1 MKNFN
6 DLIADPSF
14 QLGASLLGQSG
25 NPNAMASAFANMRAI
40 NQLKQ
45 ERELAQ
51 QRLAQEGSYQQGEL
65 DLGKQRN
72 SIAEKQY
79 ARENDMTQQQINN
92 MLRQQMMQQNF
103 FRAIAPRLGL
113 DPSLFAMPQGG
124 QQPMQPPSPQ
134 APPIPP
140 AAMPGGEPPRFVPQ
154 LPGGAQIEQI
164 PTPPAQPFRGG
175 NPAQS
180 YPTSATPASILDNLA
195 QVESSGNPRAV
206 NPQSGAMGMYQFMP
220 STVAALRKQGVTFDP
235 FNPQQARQAADYYLA
250 QLYSKHG
257 SWEKALAD
265 YGGFKTKDPTN
276 YVSRV
281 MAGTA
286 APPAQQTG
294 AQAQPMPNQGLD
306 LAQIGAAAA
315 MMGIPGGSGLIE
327 VGKMQQPQNVPAG
340 SYQRNPVTGETNF
353 VGDPYR
359 EHTLKNEDTR
369 LGLEQQRL
377 GMEASKNQREAAQ
390 STLAL
395 AEGNR
400 KLTREY
406 ATDTMGYQNMM
417 DKLDSVQHLAQDT
430 LSSPGLKYNTGGYG
444 ALGIGRIPGTE
455 AHNAFVNIEQLKSKM
470 KIELMQ
476 ELKSLSKS
484 GSTGMGQMS
493 DAEGKTL
500 ETYWANLDRAQTEPQ
515 MRKAITEIANWA
527 RGAQQRYTQQYGTI
541 YGKDAQ
547 DVITRATRGAPLG
560 APAPTGGVMSLDDYI
575 KKHSQ

>member
-1 MKNFN
+1 MKTFN

-25 NPNAMASAFANMRAI
+25 NPNAMRSALENMRAI

-51 QRLAQEGSYQQGEL
+51 QRLSQEGSYQQGEL
-65 DLGKQRN
+65 ALGKERN
-72 SIAEKQY
+72 TIAKQQY
-79 ARENDMTQQQINN
+79 ERENAMTQQQIDK
-92 MLRQQMMQQNF
+92 MIRQQTMQENF
-103 FRAIAPRLGL
+103 FRAIAPKLGM
-113 DPSLFAMPQGG
+113 DPTMFGG
-124 QQPMQPPSPQ
+124 QQPIQPPSPQ
-134 APPIPP
+134 SPPIPP
-140 AAMPGGEPPRFVPQ
+140 AATPGGMAPQFVPR

-164 PTPPAQPFRGG
+164 PTPPARPFQGA

-220 STVAALRKQGVTFDP
+220 QTVAALRKQGITFDP
-235 FNPQQARQAADYYLA
+235 FNPQQARQAADFYLA
-250 QLYSKHG
+250 QLYGQHG
-257 SWEKALAD
+257 SWEKALAA

-294 AQAQPMPNQGLD
+294 AQAQPMPNPGLD
-306 LAQIGAAAA
+306 LAQIGAAAG
-315 MMGIPGGSGLIE
+315 MMGIPGAQGLIE

-359 EHTLKNEDTR
+359 EHTLRNEDTR
-369 LGLEQQRL
+369 LGLEQQRVA
-377 GMEASKNQREAAQ
+377 MEGSKAQRETAQ
-390 STLAL
+390 ADLAL
-395 AEGNR
+395 KEGNR
-400 KLTREY
+400 KMTREY

-417 DKLDSVQHLAQDT
+417 DKLHSVAGLAKDT
-430 LSSPGLKYNTGGYG
+430 LASPGLKYNTGAYG
-444 ALGIGRIPGTE
+444 ALGLGHIPGTA
-455 AHNAFVNIEQLKSKM
+455 AHDAFVNLEQLKAKM

-500 ETYWANLDRAQTEPQ
+500 ENYIADLDRAQTEPQ
-515 MRKAITEIANWA
+515 MRKAIANIQHWA
-527 RGAQQRYTQQYGTI
+527 EGAQQRYTQQYGTI
-541 YGKDAQ
+541 YGNDAR
-547 DVITRATRGAPLG
+547 DVIQRATRTAPQATQGA
-560 APAPTGGVMSLDDYI
+560 MSLDDYI
-575 KKHSQ
+575 KKHSK